1 MNSRGLSH
9 EVFYLNGVLAW
20 GLMAIAIVMLKS
32 FFSENMP
39 DALTLCAG
47 EGLATAV
54 GHAYVQAGGSAPKV
68 RKGHSKWR

>member
-1 MNSRGLSH
+1 
-9 EVFYLNGVLAW
+9 
-20 GLMAIAIVMLKS
+20 
-32 FFSENMP
+32 MP

-54 GHAYVQAGGSAPKV
+54 GHAYVQAGGRAPKV